1 MTIWEIQKDL
11 WARGYAVIL
20 VSPDKLAGLHPTD
33 AEATAWDSEEQADA
47 RRDEEVTEYFQQQGE
62 SK

>member
-1 MTIWEIQKDL
+1 MNRRKLMEDGATWEEAEDAL
-11 WARGYAVIL
+11 STYA
-20 VSPDKLAGLHPTD
+20 
-33 AEATAWDSEEQADA
+33 EEQADA

>member
-1 MTIWEIQKDL
+1 MNRRKLMEDGYTWDEAEEIL
-11 WARGYAVIL
+11 ERHA
-20 VSPDKLAGLHPTD
+20 
-33 AEATAWDSEEQADA
+33 EEQADA

>member
-33 AEATAWDSEEQADA
+33 AEATAWDAIDAAIAKHRELNEEDHETH
-47 RRDEEVTEYFQQQGE
+47 D
-62 SK
+62 

>member
-1 MTIWEIQKDL
+1 MMYPKRRRLIED
-11 WARGYAVIL
+11 GYTYEEADAVL
-20 VSPDKLAGLHPTD
+20 DNYA
-33 AEATAWDSEEQADA
+33 EEQADA